1 MKLISFSISLILL
14 TATISVK
21 AQVKKVLADKIVA
34 TVGDK
39 FILKSDVENAISD
52 YKRQA
57 QGQENVEIPTE
68 CKMIEGQ
75 LIRKALVLQALK
87 DSINVTDDEVEV
99 AMESRIRNFIQQFG
113 SKEVLEEVAGRTV

>member
-1 MKLISFSISLILL
+1 MKLISIAFSLFCL
-14 TATISVK
+14 TMSFSAK

-52 YKRQA
+52 FKRQA
-57 QGQENVEIPTE
+57 QGQDNVIIPTE

-75 LIRKALVLQALK
+75 LIRKSLVLQAMK
-87 DSINVTDDEVEV
+87 DSINVTEEEVEV
-99 AMESRIRNFIQQFG
+99 AMESRIRNYIQQFG
-113 SKEVLEEVAGRTV
+113 SREVLER